1 MAPPEAVMNIPHLLI
16 SINDSV
22 SQDHITLLA
31 SYKAFDSYL
40 QEKIVK
46 PVVKLS
52 DGHSSRFDADVLSFL
67 RP

>member
-40 QEKIVK
+40 QEKEIVK
-46 PVVKLS
+46 PVV
-52 DGHSSRFDADVLSFL
+52 VV
-67 RP
+67 